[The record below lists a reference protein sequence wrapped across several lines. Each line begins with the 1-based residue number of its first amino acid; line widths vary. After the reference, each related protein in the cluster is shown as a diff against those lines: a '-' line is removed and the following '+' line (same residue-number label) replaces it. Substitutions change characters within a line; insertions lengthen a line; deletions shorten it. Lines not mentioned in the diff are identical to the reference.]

1 MDLIDEKH
9 AFLSSADSV
18 FPDISLAMWKSHF
31 VIAPNVWGLFKF
43 ACDFLSGRI
52 SHKVGKFVKERT
64 GISSARKNGYIFAE
78 FICFISIVNFYDP
91 TILSKY

>member
-9 AFLSSADSV
+9 ASLSSTDSV
-18 FPDISLAMWKSHF
+18 FSGISLVMRKSHF
-31 VIAPNVWGLFKF
+31 AIAPNVWGLFKF

-64 GISSARKNGYIFAE
+64 GISSARKNGHIFCLIYL
-78 FICFISIVNFYDP
+78 FR
-91 TILSKY
+91 